1 MRSSRTRRRI
11 SVRTAAATAVA
22 VLVPF
27 ALTACSSGSD
37 SADGKG
43 TVKDGGKPATVAVT
57 PTGSGAKAGQPV
69 QVTAS
74 GGTLTS
80 VSVTDGSTAKP
91 LAGTLSK
98 GGTVW
103 TSDRK
108 ALPGKTYKVTAETKG
123 AGGAKGTQQASFST
137 ARAAKKNKL
146 ELWPTAKTVGVAHPV
161 SIVFDEPV
169 ANKAEVERQLKVTA
183 STKTEGSWG
192 WMKHYDGRDRVD
204 WRPREYWKP
213 GTQVRLQALLNG
225 TDSGARGGFFAKDY
239 DKSFTVGAHQE
250 VKVDLDAKRLAF
262 ERAGKPTRTIP
273 ISGGDPAPGADKRSW
288 SGTSVL
294 MAKAGTIRMTSQS
307 VGLGDAYDKMVD
319 YSMHLTYSGAYA
331 HAAPWNAAYF
341 GKANKSS
348 GCIGMSTAN
357 ASSFYQDV
365 QVGDPFTVTG
375 KDAKSKA
382 PLGNGYSNWNL
393 SWQEWQKLS
402 ALS

>member
-1 MRSSRTRRRI
+1 MRSSRTPRRI
-11 SVRTAAATAVA
+11 SVRAAAAVVA
-22 VLVPF
+22 VLVPL
-27 ALTACSSGSD
+27 ALAGC
-37 SADGKG
+37 SADDSDGKSG
-43 TVKDGGKPATVAVT
+43 TVKAGGKPATVTVT
-57 PTGSGAKAGQPV
+57 PGGSGVKAGQQV
-69 QVTAS
+69 QVKAS
-74 GGTLTS
+74 GGTITT
-80 VSVTDGSTAKP
+80 VTVTDGTAAKP

-98 GGTVW
+98 DGTVW

-108 ALPGKTYKVTAETKG
+108 ALPGRTYRVTAETKG
-123 AGGAKGTQQASFST
+123 TGGAKDTQQASFST
-137 ARAAKKNKL
+137 AQATKKNTL
-146 ELWPTAKTVGVAHPV
+146 DLWPTAKTVGVAHPI
-161 SIVFDEPV
+161 SIVFDRRIT
-169 ANKAEVERQLKVTA
+169 NKADVERQLKVTT
-183 STKTEGSWG
+183 SNNTEGSWG
-192 WMKHYDGRDRVD
+192 WVEHYDGRDRVD

-225 TDSGARGGFFAKDY
+225 TDSGAKGGFFARDY

-250 VKVDLDAKRLAF
+250 VKVDLDAKRLDF
-262 ERAGKPTRTIP
+262 VRAGKPTRTIP
-273 ISGGDPAPGADKRSW
+273 ISGGDPTPGADKRSW

-294 MAKAGTIRMTSQS
+294 MAKAGTVRMTSQS

-357 ASSFYQDV
+357 ATTFYRDV

-375 KDAKSKA
+375 KDAKGKA
-382 PLGNGYSNWNL
+382 PLGNGYSNWNV

-402 ALS
+402 ALN

>member
-11 SVRTAAATAVA
+11 SVRTAAATAIA
-22 VLVPF
+22 VLAPF
-27 ALTACSSGSD
+27 ALTACSSD
-37 SADGKG
+37 SADGKSG
-43 TVKDGGKPATVAVT
+43 SVKDGGKPATVAVT
-57 PTGSGAKAGQPV
+57 PNGSGVKAGQPV

-74 GGTLTS
+74 GGTITA
-80 VSVTDGSTAKP
+80 VTVTDGTGEP
-91 LAGTLSK
+91 LTGTLSK

-108 ALPGKTYKVTAETKG
+108 ALPGKTYKVAAETKG
-123 AGGAKGTQQASFST
+123 SGGTKGTQEASFTT
-137 ARAAKKNKL
+137 AQAAKKNKL
-146 ELWPTAKTVGVAHPV
+146 ELWPTAKTVGVGHPV

-169 ANKAEVERQLKVTA
+169 TNKADVERQLKVTA
-183 STKTEGSWG
+183 STRTEGSWG
-192 WMKHYDGRDRVD
+192 WLKHYDGRDRVD
-204 WRPREYWKP
+204 WRPKEYWKP

-225 TDSGARGGFFAKDY
+225 TDSGAKGGFFAKDY
-239 DKSFTVGAHQE
+239 DKSFTIGAHQE
-250 VKVDLDAKRLAF
+250 VKVDLDAKRLDF
-262 ERAGKPTRTIP
+262 VRAGKPTRTIP
-273 ISGGDPAPGADKRSW
+273 ISGGDPTPGADKRSW

-331 HAAPWNAAYF
+331 HAAPWNASYF

-375 KDAKSKA
+375 KDAKGKA

-393 SWQEWQKLS
+393 SWPEWQKLS
-402 ALS
+402 ALD